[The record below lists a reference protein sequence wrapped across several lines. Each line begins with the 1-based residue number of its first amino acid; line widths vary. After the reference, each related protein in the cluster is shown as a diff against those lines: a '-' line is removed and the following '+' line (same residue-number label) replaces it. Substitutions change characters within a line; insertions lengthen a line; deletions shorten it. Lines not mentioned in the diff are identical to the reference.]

1 MAIPKSAFDR
11 MNPQKM
17 NVGGAPATAYET
29 LVRSL
34 MPQERTISEYQQT
47 AEEELSPFL
56 GSRAADRDYNQSQIL
71 FNLSKN
77 LFDYGST
84 GEFGPA
90 ASNFIGNVGAV
101 SKAATDAEKQRKLAI
116 GTRALA
122 SRDKDIDAKR
132 KIQLAIAQNKSSTK
146 SLMAKGPGGRT
157 FFGTTPQILK
167 QNMLAA
173 GINKDFVSTVVPN
186 TITGATDS
194 DKKELYGVGAT
205 GTKYFGKNSN
215 DIQDKMREAGE
226 KEDFI
231 KKMVPYT
238 LSARKE
244 ADIRVSG
251 DSQFVR
257 YLDINDNFQQEFF
270 PTKILANERAANLKK
285 GTELISVGP
294 ASEEAAYT
302 PISVVDL
309 TTQEVIPYN
318 NFNEIPQEQ
327 KNAGFHIGKPTD
339 ANYQEALKLAK
350 LNFDRKKLPKEQK
363 GEESSEESTTNLQT
377 KYVGSVELS
386 LGNATTGN
394 VRGLNQVSSFPLD
407 AIRPVDLRNIKNLI
421 NNKEVPIDFE
431 NNRGVA
437 AYLFKHALPTYKKNL
452 KNLGIEFINDP
463 YFSNPEKYFKLV
475 EETTPEF
482 YNSENYTTLLSNVG
496 GSSLINNVL
505 GGAGSVLDISLTEAQ
520 TNQVVFNKLNDIIN
534 SKFRVQAFNE
544 LDLTTP
550 RFTKL
555 VSELVQP
562 FELPSFGLFAGEQ
575 KFQKSLE
582 AKRQSYRSGMKIV
595 AGEIK
600 RGFENPNDT
609 TVKRMDEAKA
619 LYETMLPGFIAL
631 NQLTNAVSQAK
642 FEEKVSQ
649 DPAYR
654 QNTSNWF
661 ERNILGGN

>member
-1 MAIPKSAFDR
+1 M
-11 MNPQKM
+11 
-17 NVGGAPATAYET
+17 
-29 LVRSL
+29 
-34 MPQERTISEYQQT
+34 
-47 AEEELSPFL
+47 
-56 GSRAADRDYNQSQIL
+56 
-71 FNLSKN
+71 
-77 LFDYGST
+77 
-84 GEFGPA
+84 
-90 ASNFIGNVGAV
+90 
-101 SKAATDAEKQRKLAI
+101 
-116 GTRALA
+116 
-122 SRDKDIDAKR
+122 
-132 KIQLAIAQNKSSTK
+132 
-146 SLMAKGPGGRT
+146 
-157 FFGTTPQILK
+157 
-167 QNMLAA
+167 
-173 GINKDFVSTVVPN
+173 
-186 TITGATDS
+186 
-194 DKKELYGVGAT
+194 
-205 GTKYFGKNSN
+205 
-215 DIQDKMREAGE
+215 
-226 KEDFI
+226 
-231 KKMVPYT
+231 
-238 LSARKE
+238 
-244 ADIRVSG
+244 
-251 DSQFVR
+251 
-257 YLDINDNFQQEFF
+257 
-270 PTKILANERAANLKK
+270 
-285 GTELISVGP
+285 
-294 ASEEAAYT
+294 
-302 PISVVDL
+302 
-309 TTQEVIPYN
+309 
-318 NFNEIPQEQ
+318 
-327 KNAGFHIGKPTD
+327 
-339 ANYQEALKLAK
+339 KLAK
-350 LNFDRKKLPKEQK
+350 LNFNRKKLPKEQK

-482 YNSENYTTLLSNVG
+482 YNSENFTTTIENIG

-505 GGAGSVLDISLTEAQ
+505 GGAGSVFDISLTEAQ